1 VRGEFGGLVWASPA
15 MNAVVDRARRLAPS
29 RLPLVLTGPSGVGK
43 TAFARAIH
51 EASGRSGAF
60 EVVDVPSVAGPRFAA
75 EVFGAAAGAW
85 TDGRRERIGAVV
97 RADRGTLF
105 LDEIAEC
112 PLADQAR
119 LLKVLEEQRVRPL
132 GSERGLQVDV
142 RIVVATREDLAA
154 RVRAGAFRSDLWHRL
169 RGDVLALPSL
179 QRRPGDVRLVAQRW
193 LASHAPGRTL
203 SPAAWDVLAARAWP
217 GEVRELL
224 HVLERAVALAAGP
237 VVEVADLEDPSDTS
251 LDRALDL
258 GSPVRAV
265 ARSRGTSE
273 GEVALRFAAAM
284 TRAWA
289 RSGSQRAAAR
299 ELGWSWSTWRTR
311 RDAWGVGGPPTP
323 GEEGS

>member
-203 SPAAWDVLAARAWP
+203 SPAAWDVLAARAW
-217 GEVRELL
+217 R
-224 HVLERAVALAAGP
+224 
-237 VVEVADLEDPSDTS
+237 
-251 LDRALDL
+251 
-258 GSPVRAV
+258 
-265 ARSRGTSE
+265 ARSASCCTCSSARWRWLRGRSSRWPTS
-273 GEVALRFAAAM
+273 RIRR
-284 TRAWA
+284 TRPSIGRWTWA
-289 RSGSQRAAAR
+289 RRSGRWPGRAAR
-299 ELGWSWSTWRTR
+299 PRGRWRCASR
-311 RDAWGVGGPPTP
+311 LR
-323 GEEGS
+323 